1 MKTDSESHRQ
11 ETIEIPSER
20 ASVHQDP
27 LREELR
33 PRLKAIVEIAEL
45 LKTKAGS
52 DENVQEI
59 LTAARGLLDVINR
72 ESGEP
77 RPANDAA
84 RPRSSEP
91 CDGLYIEDD
100 STHFAS
106 VNLLLRS
113 QRVLK
118 VLQATTGKAGISLAQ
133 THDPKLILLDLDLPD
148 MHGSEVLQRLQKDPV
163 TARIPV
169 VVISGDATPSQIER
183 LLILGARNYLT
194 KPFEIQAFLTV
205 IDEVLEEDAL
215 GAVVHFGKP
224 YGAEELLAR
233 SDSH

>member
-1 MKTDSESHRQ
+1 MKTDSESRRQ
-11 ETIEIPSER
+11 ETNAATSER

-27 LREELR
+27 LSEELR

-59 LTAARGLLDVINR
+59 LAAARGLLDVINR
-72 ESGEP
+72 ESAEP
-77 RPANDAA
+77 RPANCAA
-84 RPRSSEP
+84 RPKSSEP
-91 CDGLYIEDD
+91 CDVLYIEDD

-106 VNLLLRS
+106 VNVLLRS
-113 QRVLK
+113 KRTLK
-118 VLQATTGKAGISLAQ
+118 VLQAATGKAGLSLTQ
-133 THDPKLILLDLDLPD
+133 THHPKLILLDLDLPD
-148 MHGSEVLQRLQKDPV
+148 MHGSELLQRLQKDPA

-194 KPFEIQAFLTV
+194 KPFEIEPFLTV

-215 GAVVHFGKP
+215 GAVGHFEKP
-224 YGAEELLAR
+224 YEPEELLAR